1 MANNA
6 NKYLDLTGVG
16 ELWKLIK
23 GADNKVKED
32 LERLINGIK
41 ATSGSSVEY
50 DNENKW
56 IYLKDADG
64 NIIENSGFSASEFV
78 KDGVLQR
85 VDIINANAG
94 EFIYDNAEV
103 KEGEKFIKF
112 TWNTDAGAG
121 GADADKDNVS
131 NVTYLKVSEIAPAYT
146 GTGGIVVNN
155 SNQITIENVDATKTT
170 LSKDIEVKGGPL
182 ADDAND
188 WPTEWK
194 KDGKNIIPANASLE
208 DILTNLFLKVIN
220 GEVSFGNVSWSPGVN
235 PPTVTLSQTG
245 TIEVGT
251 KVKVTKLTN
260 GTFNKAKRS
269 ITLTTTQGY
278 FDGDTYSSATS
289 AVFYS
294 DESTATGT
302 ETISCK
308 WNNNAIDITVNVT
321 ELTATEGTNTLAAS
335 QSGLFAT
342 VSAIPGKTVYASTNT
357 KTKLTDPSP
366 TKKQIASIVESQ
378 TTYTSGTL
386 TNSKNATVTAYY
398 PIYTN
403 GKLGSN
409 GVASEQ
415 TSHVA
420 DDGTKLPLM
429 KDGTVFY
436 VDFAPM
442 IKNGTGYRLL
452 VQEDKKITHA
462 IAFNPNNGKYEI
474 DMKNDFVKAN
484 GTVTKKSGG
493 VDTNYVVYE
502 AKGTQGA
509 NNIQIKID

>member
-32 LERLINGIK
+32 LELLIGRIK

-50 DNENKW
+50 DRENKW

-94 EFIYDNAEV
+94 EFIYNNAEV

-112 TWNTDAGAG
+112 TWNTDAEA
-121 GADADKDNVS
+121 GADDKDNAS

-155 SNQITIENVDATKTT
+155 SNEISIEKVDATKTT

-182 ADDAND
+182 ADDANN
-188 WPTEWK
+188 WPDTWK

-208 DILTNLFLKVIN
+208 DILTNLFLKVID
-220 GEVSFGNVSWSPGVN
+220 GTVSFGNVSWSPGVN
-235 PPTVTLSQTG
+235 PPTVTLSETG

-260 GTFNKAKRS
+260 GAFNKAKRS

-278 FDGDTYSSATS
+278 FDGDTYYSATS
-289 AVFYS
+289 AVLYS
-294 DESTATGT
+294 AESSATGT
-302 ETISCK
+302 ETITCK
-308 WNNNAIDITVNVT
+308 WNNNATDITVNVT
-321 ELTATEGTNTLAAS
+321 ELTATEGTNTLTAL
-335 QSGLFAT
+335 QSGLFAS
-342 VSAIPGKTVYASTNT
+342 VSAIPDKTVYASTNT

-366 TKKQIASIVESQ
+366 AKKQVASITETQNS
-378 TTYTSGTL
+378 YTSGTL
-386 TNSKNATVTAYY
+386 TSSKNATVTAYY

-403 GKLGSN
+403 GKTGTYA
-409 GVASEQ
+409 VASDQ

-420 DDGTKLPLM
+420 DDATKLPLM
-429 KDGTVFY
+429 KDNTVFY

>member
-1 MANNA
+1 MA

-23 GADNKVKED
+23 AADDKVKQTIASD
-32 LERLINGIK
+32 LADIADATGATIDRENGYI
-41 ATSGSSVEY
+41 V
-50 DNENKW
+50 
-56 IYLKDADG
+56 LKNANG
-64 NIIENSGFSASEFV
+64 NIISSLSEADFV
-78 KDGVLQR
+78 KDGVLQG
-85 VDIINANAG
+85 VEIITATEGA
-94 EFIYDNAEV
+94 FTYDGSEV
-103 KEGEKFIKF
+103 KAGEKFIKF

-121 GADADKDNVS
+121 TGDNDNVS

-146 GTGGIVVNN
+146 GTGGVVVNS
-155 SNQITIENVDATKTT
+155 SNEISIDKVDATKTT

-188 WPTEWK
+188 WPEAWK

-208 DILTNLFLKVIN
+208 DILTNLFLKVID
-220 GEVSFGNVSWSPGVN
+220 GKVYFGDVSWYPGVGQ
-235 PPTVTLSQTG
+235 PTVTLSETG

-260 GTFNKAKRS
+260 GAFNKAKRN
-269 ITLTTTQGY
+269 ITLTTTEGY

-289 AVFYS
+289 VVFYS
-294 DESTATGT
+294 AESTATGT
-302 ETISCK
+302 ETITCK
-308 WNNNAIDITVNVT
+308 WNNNAVDITVNET
-321 ELTATEGTNTLAAS
+321 ELTTVEGTNTLAAS
-335 QSGLFAT
+335 QSGLVAT
-342 VSAIPGKTVYASTNT
+342 VSAIPDKTVYASTNT

-366 TKKQIASIVESQ
+366 AKQQVASIVEAQ

-386 TNSKNATVTAYY
+386 TSSKNATVTAYY

-403 GKLGSN
+403 GKTGSH
-409 GVASEQ
+409 GVASSQ

-420 DDGTKLPLM
+420 NDGTKLPLV
-429 KDGTVFY
+429 KDATVFY

-452 VQEDKKITHA
+452 VQEDKQITHA
-462 IAFNPNNGKYEI
+462 IALNPNNGNYEI
-474 DMKNDFVKAN
+474 DMKSDFVKAN
-484 GTVTKKSGG
+484 GTVTMKSGG